1 MVSLSTSI
9 QLATAAAA
17 GCLTVAIIRAI
28 LAGNRKAI
36 TSLHDPVSPL
46 SLEIESHFVNDKDSV
61 ASRLSTVLKLR
72 TISYE
77 SSDGRPISL
86 LSGSP
91 SSTSSPSGGCLH
103 CKEITGTAN
112 NTTSSSSEL
121 TPSANNT
128 TPSSSEL
135 TPSAIEESR
144 RAFLALHE
152 QLKTFFPLL
161 HAKLERHV
169 VNTYSLLFIWR
180 PTASKT
186 SQSPGIALCA
196 HMDVV
201 PVPDEEEWIYPP
213 FNGVI
218 NDGYVNGRGAID
230 DKHSLMSICES
241 VEYLLSRNWE
251 PSRCI
256 VLCFGHDEE
265 LGGYDG
271 ARHFSQLITQLV
283 PVPLNEKPLK
293 FVLDEG
299 LFLISDVMPGITSRA
314 AIVCTVEKGHVNVE
328 ISTAS
333 VAGHSSIPPSSSSIG
348 ALSRGINKLESSP
361 YPTHLYPAM
370 NLFEALLP
378 AMPFLPRLIFANEWL
393 FGWLIKKL
401 LLAKAST
408 AAMIRTTTAVTI
420 VGGGIKSNVM
430 PPLARAIVNRR
441 IHPSESVDFVL
452 KRDKQV
458 LTSAGLEDVAVSALE
473 PLEPSPP
480 SSTSSFGWKA
490 IAKALETTFKRDPPI
505 QAPGLMLGNTDT
517 RWFWPVALDIYR
529 HTPTELTM
537 AETAMFHGKNERV
550 AVDNLARMCIF
561 YSHIILFGQDA

>member
-1 MVSLSTSI
+1 MVSLPSLSTSI

-28 LAGNRKAI
+28 LAGTKKV
-36 TSLHDPVSPL
+36 TSSLLHPVSSL
-46 SLEIESHFVNDKDSV
+46 SQEIESHFVNDKDSV

-77 SSDGRPISL
+77 STDGRPISL
-86 LSGSP
+86 ISGSP

-103 CKEITGTAN
+103 CKEITGTG
-112 NTTSSSSEL
+112 
-121 TPSANNT
+121 NNT
-128 TPSSSEL
+128 TPTSSET

-152 QLKTFFPLL
+152 QLKSFFPLL

-180 PTASKT
+180 PSAFT
-186 SQSPGIALCA
+186 QSPGIALCA

-201 PVPDEEEWIYPP
+201 PVPDENEWTYPP
-213 FNGVI
+213 FDGVI
-218 NDGYVNGRGAID
+218 NKGYVNGRGAID

-241 VEYLLSRNWE
+241 VEFLLSRNWE
-251 PSRCI
+251 PSRCV

-283 PVPLNEKPLK
+283 PVPFNEKPLK

-333 VAGHSSIPPSSSSIG
+333 IAGHSSIPPSSSSIG
-348 ALSRGINKLESSP
+348 ALSRGITKLESSP

-378 AMPFLPRLIFANEWL
+378 AMPFLPRLIFANEWM

-430 PPLARAIVNRR
+430 PPSARAIVNRR

-458 LTSAGLEDVAVSALE
+458 LASAGLGDVAVTALE

-480 SSTSSFGWKA
+480 SSTSSFGWRA
-490 IAKALETTFKRDPPI
+490 IARALETTFKKDPPI

-517 RWFWPVALDIYR
+517 RWFWAVAQDIYR

-550 AVDNLARMCIF
+550 SVDNLARMCIF
-561 YSHIILFGQDA
+561 YSHIILFGQDG